1 MVVGLA
7 PAALAQAPVPPQSG
21 ISLGVTLGGGWSS
34 NPLEI
39 TGKHKGDAY
48 LGSEIVAGYRWALA
62 EKTAFSISVT
72 GFSELYRR
80 EEAGGINRA
89 IAAASLSHTWQ
100 EATFTL
106 GFAGR
111 TAMNQRL
118 TAHDSAS
125 NDVSI
130 GVSRPFKLAENLTL
144 TLNSTLSRRFMQD
157 GTEDQFRARFNITL
171 ARKWEKWTFRVGGG
185 FGYTLEDKTPI
196 LPRINDRSLSA
207 NIGATYEWQKDR
219 EISVRLAYT
228 RMYSSYAPDRYAAFS
243 FAPQIAATFR
253 F

>member
-1 MVVGLA
+1 MVGFTSIA
-7 PAALAQAPVPPQSG
+7 HAQAPIAPKTG
-21 ISLGVTLGGGWSS
+21 FSLGATIGGGWSS

-39 TGKHKGDAY
+39 TGRHRGDVY

-62 EKTAFSISVT
+62 EKTTINISLT
-72 GFSELYRR
+72 GFSELFRR
-80 EEAGGINRA
+80 EDGAGINRA
-89 IAAASLSHTWQ
+89 SVAASLSHTWH

-111 TAMNQRL
+111 TAMNQRM

-130 GVSRPFKLAENLTL
+130 GVSRPFKLADDLTL
-144 TLNSTLSRRFMQD
+144 ILNSTLSRRFMQD
-157 GTEDQFRARFNITL
+157 GTEDQFRARLNVTL
-171 ARKWEKWTFRVGGG
+171 ARKWEKWTFRIGGG
-185 FGYTLEDKTPI
+185 FGYTLEDKTLI

-207 NIGATYEWQKDR
+207 SVGAAYEWEKDR
-219 EISVRLAYT
+219 EISVRLAYA

>member
-1 MVVGLA
+1 MAIGLA
-7 PAALAQAPVPPQSG
+7 PAAHAQAPDKPASG
-21 ISLGVTLGGGWSS
+21 FSLSTTFGGGWSS

-39 TGKHKGDAY
+39 TGRHKGDVY

-62 EKTAFSISVT
+62 EKTALNVSLT

-80 EEAGGINRA
+80 EEGGGINRA
-89 IAAASLSHTWQ
+89 VAAASLSHTWQ

-106 GFAGR
+106 GASGR
-111 TAMNQRL
+111 TAMNQRM

-125 NDVSI
+125 QDVSI

-157 GTEDQFRARFNITL
+157 GTEDQFRARFNVTL
-171 ARKWEKWTFRVGGG
+171 ARKWEKWTFRLSGG

-207 NIGATYEWQKDR
+207 SVGAAYEWEKDR

-228 RMYSSYAPDRYAAFS
+228 RMYSSYAPDRYTAFS
-243 FAPQIAATFR
+243 LAPQIAATFR